1 MTEKVTEMLE
11 FLAENGVTVDKN
23 NEFMMKNEQEQLNLL
38 FKIFK
43 EMVA

>member
-11 FLAENGVTVDKN
+11 FLAENGVTIDAT
-23 NEFMMKNEQEQLNLL
+23 NEFMNKTETQQLNLL

>member
-11 FLAENGVTVDKN
+11 FLAENGVTIDTT